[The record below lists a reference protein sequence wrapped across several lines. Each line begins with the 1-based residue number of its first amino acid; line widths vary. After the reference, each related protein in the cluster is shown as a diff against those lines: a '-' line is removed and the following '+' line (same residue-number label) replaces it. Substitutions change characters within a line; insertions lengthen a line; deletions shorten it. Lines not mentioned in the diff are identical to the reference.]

1 MKSRTFGLFFFLIF
15 ILSNSQQINAQ
26 CAEQDIVNLKKIA
39 IVFGEANYRHVGFL
53 ANPIH
58 DASDICDS
66 LRKVGFKVIPYYDAD
81 KKTMDDAVDR
91 WLNVLNKYD
100 VALFYFSGHGAE
112 VHGQNYLF
120 PVDANPKSSTDL
132 QYHTF
137 GANEMLDK
145 IESYSNLK
153 YSIVILDA
161 CRSNPFKKG
170 FSRDISND
178 GLAFMSAK
186 GSFIAFA
193 ASPGKTAQDGSN
205 RNSPYTEAILK
216 YITQPNL
223 NIDAIFTKVNSYVKR
238 TTVGD
243 QTPFK
248 YSSLGSD
255 YCFSVSRSYKPNLKP
270 KVRSFQQPN
279 SKLALSVDELY
290 LYSIGDKNDTL
301 TIRDANSLNILSSTK
316 TDIIHPTLLVSKPD
330 GLVYIADSANHS
342 IKSFDWR
349 KKLIVDSIKMAYAPL
364 SLFFSSDWKKIYTCG
379 NTNGNG
385 VVSIIDLYSNSAQ
398 RSIPLNVQISRMVVS
413 SDLRHLYLLS
423 KPKDRTITIVDS
435 KTEKVVKQITNQDI
449 GDAIGCLPDDKKLYF
464 SSPDN
469 SKINAFDLGSNSP
482 VKVLNVAASSFTFT
496 ENSKYLF
503 AIDDKKISMV
513 NCADD
518 EVLYEYPLA
527 SIPSGVATT
536 TDGRG
541 FIWLP
546 KEQSIFT
553 FPVLD
558 STKISFADSDL
569 ELKLKKFREK
579 LNDKSFDNAIN
590 RAKLKQDSCNKMAA
604 YITMLNQIVVP
615 VINKIASDLNNTHF
629 EPYQSSPGGSNCS
642 AKIYD
647 FHYGIRSLIDQK
659 NAIYPN
665 FRIHFSANAFV
676 LTIFD
681 DAIDKEP
688 ETFEY
693 SLNSV
698 NERTIKQD
706 QSADSVELVMNPD
719 EEIKLKKIVRNY
731 FLKRIENLN
740 K

>member
-15 ILSNSQQINAQ
+15 ILFKSQQTNAQ

-58 DASDICDS
+58 DATDICDS

-81 KKTMDDAVDR
+81 KKTMDEAVDR
-91 WLNVLNKYD
+91 WLGVLNKYD

-120 PVDANPKSSTDL
+120 PIDANPKSSTDL

-255 YCFSVSRSYKPNLKP
+255 YCFSVSRSYKSNLKP
-270 KVRSFQQPN
+270 KIRSFQQPN
-279 SKLALSVDELY
+279 SKLALSADELY

-316 TDIIHPTLLVSKPD
+316 TGILHPTLLVSKPD
-330 GLVYIADSANHS
+330 GLIYIADSVNHS

-349 KKLIVDSIKMAYAPL
+349 KKLIVDSIKIAYAPL
-364 SLFFSSDWKKIYTCG
+364 SLFFSSDGKKLYTCG
-379 NTNGNG
+379 NTNENG
-385 VVSIIDLYSNSAQ
+385 VVSIVDLYQA
-398 RSIPLNVQISRMVVS
+398 PLSFI
-413 SDLRHLYLLS
+413 
-423 KPKDRTITIVDS
+423 
-435 KTEKVVKQITNQDI
+435 KT
-449 GDAIGCLPDDKKLYF
+449 
-464 SSPDN
+464 
-469 SKINAFDLGSNSP
+469 
-482 VKVLNVAASSFTFT
+482 
-496 ENSKYLF
+496 
-503 AIDDKKISMV
+503 
-513 NCADD
+513 
-518 EVLYEYPLA
+518 
-527 SIPSGVATT
+527 
-536 TDGRG
+536 
-541 FIWLP
+541 
-546 KEQSIFT
+546 
-553 FPVLD
+553 
-558 STKISFADSDL
+558 
-569 ELKLKKFREK
+569 
-579 LNDKSFDNAIN
+579 
-590 RAKLKQDSCNKMAA
+590 
-604 YITMLNQIVVP
+604 
-615 VINKIASDLNNTHF
+615 
-629 EPYQSSPGGSNCS
+629 
-642 AKIYD
+642 
-647 FHYGIRSLIDQK
+647 
-659 NAIYPN
+659 
-665 FRIHFSANAFV
+665 
-676 LTIFD
+676 
-681 DAIDKEP
+681 
-688 ETFEY
+688 
-693 SLNSV
+693 
-698 NERTIKQD
+698 
-706 QSADSVELVMNPD
+706 
-719 EEIKLKKIVRNY
+719 
-731 FLKRIENLN
+731 
-740 K
+740 